1 MEPLAP
7 IQHVAS
13 DFHHG
18 KDLNAPAWWQLVVIS
33 NTSGGEGEAEPW
45 QSACWAFPIFLSSS
59 PGMHQPRPLLEVG
72 SWTLSY
78 RRDFSHLSHGHQHPV
93 CSPRR
98 WEDRKPMAQE
108 IEVGI
113 KAVTNTT
120 IYKVKN
126 GPPVLSGFLPESL
139 NMSLKVNSK
148 KPDAFFTC
156 IATKP
161 RN

>member
-1 MEPLAP
+1 
-7 IQHVAS
+7 
-13 DFHHG
+13 
-18 KDLNAPAWWQLVVIS
+18 
-33 NTSGGEGEAEPW
+33 
-45 QSACWAFPIFLSSS
+45 
-59 PGMHQPRPLLEVG
+59 
-72 SWTLSY
+72 
-78 RRDFSHLSHGHQHPV
+78 
-93 CSPRR
+93 
-98 WEDRKPMAQE
+98 MAQE

-120 IYKVKN
+120 IYEVKN